1 MRQSIILLFSYSR
14 YHWRKY
20 FATEK
25 VTHNEKELIF
35 HHSNFQTP
43 YPYLIYLYYI
53 STCIII
59 IFHFP
64 LGLSNF
70 QLYLLTCPPYQPVS
84 THRND
89 NEKTKARDHD
99 TIKNVQRAEQEEER
113 KGGQGCTCA
122 PFRGVRRV
130 VSLGENERRGFA
142 ISRHP
147 SCNASLRPLLSSSS
161 IVSPFLSP
169 LHARCTL
176 IGKHR
181 PATLIAIG
189 RRFLQITTL
198 VRRRAN
204 QPSRDPRY
212 RVR

>member
-1 MRQSIILLFSYSR
+1 MPLKKLQRKRINFPPFQFSNTISILNLSIL
-14 YHWRKY
+14 H
-20 FATEK
+20 
-25 VTHNEKELIF
+25 
-35 HHSNFQTP
+35 
-43 YPYLIYLYYI
+43 IYLYYNNLPLSTWTVQFSTIPTYLSTI
-53 STCIII
+53 STGIY
-59 IFHFP
+59 
-64 LGLSNF
+64 S
-70 QLYLLTCPPYQPVS
+70 S
-84 THRND
+84 ND

-212 RVR
+212 HVR